1 MDQVHT
7 LVTTIRSSQ
16 STDKI
21 KKDEFVKSITELRD
35 ILASN
40 DTMCVSDEMKLA
52 LSPDIAD
59 LVLARVC

>member
-40 DTMCVSDEMKLA
+40 HTMCVSDEMKLA